1 MTVSSVTLAN
11 DWRVVVARTLVDV
24 DEDALASATKALGTR
39 TKKDTIN
46 EALREVG
53 HRAVRSRMLDRFA
66 DDPDY
71 WRGEQGSRDRAWR
84 REQA

>member
-1 MTVSSVTLAN
+1 
-11 DWRVVVARTLVDV
+11 VARTLVDV
-24 DEDALASATKALGTR
+24 DEVALAVATWIPGTR

-53 HRAVRSRMLDRFA
+53 LRAVRSTMLDRFA

-71 WRGEQGSRDRAWR
+71 WHDEQASRDRAWR

>member
-1 MTVSSVTLAN
+1 MSARPLA
-11 DWRVVVARTLVDV
+11 VATR
-24 DEDALASATKALGTR
+24 ALGTR

-46 EALREVG
+46 EALREVAL
-53 HRAVRSRMLDRFA
+53 RAVRSAMLDRFA

-71 WRGEQGSRDRAWR
+71 WREEQALRDQAWR

>member
-1 MTVSSVTLAN
+1 M
-11 DWRVVVARTLVDV
+11 ARTLVDV
-24 DEDALASATKALGTR
+24 DETALAVAAKALGTK

-53 HRAVRSRMLDRFA
+53 LREVRSRMLDRFA

-71 WRGEQGSRDRAWR
+71 WHAEQAARDGAWR
-84 REQA
+84 REQP